1 MGAPMR
7 SMLEVTKMQMKAIVS
22 AAVLGL
28 VLTTAGTVSAHHSFA
43 MFDNTVL
50 TNVTGVVKSVDY
62 TNPHSWV

>member
-1 MGAPMR
+1 
-7 SMLEVTKMQMKAIVS
+7 MQMKAIVS